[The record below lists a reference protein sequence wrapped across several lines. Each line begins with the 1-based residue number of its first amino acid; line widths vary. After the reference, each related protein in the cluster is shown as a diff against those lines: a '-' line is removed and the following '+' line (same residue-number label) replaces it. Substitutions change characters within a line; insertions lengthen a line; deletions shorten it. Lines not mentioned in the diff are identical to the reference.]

1 MEDAIDLFGSFDENI
16 RLIEKELG
24 IHVVSRDDQLKIS
37 GEAEA
42 VMQGTKVIQALIGLS
57 ARG

>member
-1 MEDAIDLFGSFDENI
+1 MIEQTVSIERMEDAIDLFGSFDENI

-42 VMQGTKVIQALIGLS
+42 VM
-57 ARG
+57 